1 MAGMN
6 VPYQPVP
13 TQTLEPVA
21 TPEIN
26 PRIPAAAFGGEAAQ
40 ALSGFGKTVEGA
52 GNTIFEKALALQNL
66 ANEAEAKNAASDY
79 QIQAGKL
86 HAEYSSLQ
94 GKAAVD
100 GFEPYTQKLKALR
113 QQMRDGLKTAISQKD
128 FDSDSLST
136 MGRTIFNG
144 AGHAATQNKQYISG
158 ASAARVESAADSVF
172 SDPSP
177 ANFKKAVE
185 TSSREIRETQA
196 PLAGWSPDK
205 TEEVVKQN
213 ASALTLKRLVGM
225 SRTAPFQAKD
235 MLNAEK
241 GNMTPEDF
249 LKADQIVRSQS
260 RSVGSANIAQDIY
273 EAGKGDDEKP
283 AKSLSEMQVEARA
296 KAKAFD
302 PEDPLLESHTIAA
315 LNSIANQDKYAR
327 KQEEAANL
335 EIVNGAI
342 ANGVKTEQD
351 LRADPKTA
359 AAIDALP
366 KNQRLAIPGRI
377 NSYNAAKGKVGNEEK
392 FNTLMGMSNNDVE
405 GFLTIDPYH
414 TELSQGQMDKI
425 AKRQEMLKKNQNQD
439 PRVDRALGWMRGA
452 FGAQMEALG
461 VFKRTERNKDDYDHL
476 TGTVQSALDI
486 WQENHGKPPTYKEF
500 QEQIG
505 PQILQQRSEP
515 AWFGLT
521 TSKKPFFARDVPEEF
536 SSTVKAD
543 VLAKGGSEPSEQDL
557 YKAYVR
563 TQLLKLYPPSKKF
576 EAP

>member
-6 VPYQPVP
+6 VPYNPVP
-13 TQTLEPVA
+13 SQTLEPVA

-26 PRIPAAAFGGEAAQ
+26 PRIPAAAFGGETAQ

-52 GNTIFEKALALQNL
+52 GNTIFEKAVALQNL

-113 QQMRDGLKTAISQKD
+113 EQLRGGLKTGMSQKD

-144 AGHAATQNKQYISG
+144 AGHAATQNKQYVAG
-158 ASAARVESAADSVF
+158 ASAARVDSAGDSVF
-172 SDPSP
+172 ADPSEV
-177 ANFKKAVE
+177 NFKQSVA
-185 TSSREIRETQA
+185 TATREIRETQA
-196 PLAGWSPDK
+196 PLAGWSPEK
-205 TEEVVKQN
+205 TQETVNQKVSE
-213 ASALTLKRLVGM
+213 LTLKRLVGM

-241 GNMTPEDF
+241 ANMTAEDY

-260 RSVGSANIAQDIY
+260 RSVGSANIAQEIY
-273 EAGKGDDEKP
+273 QAGQGNDETP
-283 AKSLSEMQVEARA
+283 AKPLSQMQAEARA

-302 PEDPLLESHTIAA
+302 PDDPLLEQHTVAA
-315 LNSIANQDKYAR
+315 LNGIANQDKYAR

-351 LRADPKTA
+351 LRADPKVA

-366 KNQRLAIPGRI
+366 KNQRLALPSRI
-377 NSYNAAKGKVGNEEK
+377 NSYNAAKGKVANEEK

-414 TELSQGQMDKI
+414 SDLNQGQMDKL

-439 PRVDRALGWMRGA
+439 PRVDRALGWMRGG

-476 TGTVQSALDI
+476 TGTVQSALDV

-515 AWFGLT
+515 AWFGL
-521 TSKKPFFARDVPEEF
+521 SSQKKPFFTRDVPEEF

-563 TQLLKLYPPSKKF
+563 TQLLKLYPPSKKP